1 MKRTTLHAVCDA
13 GRAGR
18 GIVRAVD
25 IASGEERLIDIA
37 SGNSQLERA
46 AADAARIDRSTVAD
60 ADGRTWFLD
69 VCNPPLDLAII
80 GAVHITQILARM
92 ARLAGYGVRVIDP
105 RGAVVAMGSLHAAD
119 PEMVRRLF
127 RLNIEGYFWGC
138 AEAVRTFMAQRTRG
152 AIVNISSLHARAAF
166 PAWAAYETSKA
177 ALGGLTRYIAVEYG
191 PAGIRANAVEPG
203 AIYTPWNADLIA
215 RSPDPAAQRTLM
227 DSFSPLG
234 RMGRADEIAAVV
246 AFLLSDEASF
256 VTGASIPVEGGAT
269 ARSMLVEPDPAV
281 LPPLDD

>member
-1 MKRTTLHAVCDA
+1 MSRSAKSVVVTGCGAGIGRAIFERLHADGWTVVGVELDPALAEDA
-13 GRAGR
+13 
-18 GIVRAVD
+18 RAVLGGD
-25 IASGEERLIDIA
+25 PTAGAVLLGDAADVSVL
-37 SGNSQLERA
+37 A
-46 AADAARIDRSTVAD
+46 AARVAATSLA
-60 ADGRTWFLD
+60 
-69 VCNPPLDLAII
+69 PLGGWVNNA
-80 GAVHITQILARM
+80 
-92 ARLAGYGVRVIDP
+92 
-105 RGAVVAMGSLHAAD
+105 AVVAMGTLHEAD

-127 RLNIEGYFWGC
+127 HLNIEGYFWGC
-138 AEAVRTFMAQRTRG
+138 AEAVRTFLAQRTRG

-191 PAGIRANAVEPG
+191 RAGIRANSVEPG

-215 RSPDPAAQRTLM
+215 RSPDPVAQRTLM

-246 AFLLSDEASF
+246 AFLLSDESSF